1 MSNVGNTNNANNA
14 NNAGNVGNTSNTSN
28 ANNVGKVGNVSNV
41 SNVGNVGGARSPRIL
56 GAYLRR
62 SFLQWLA
69 GRGFIVTLVANQLTP
84 PLIGLAVWTTA
95 LPRAGSI
102 ASYYVV
108 LLFVRL
114 LTVSYENH
122 TFSGRIYNGELA
134 DDLLRPHPVI
144 LQPLTDNLALRLW
157 HLLIGLPLLLA
168 TTLLV
173 RIHLDAGD
181 VALALP
187 ALLLAAVLQFLFT
200 YLLALSAFWTERA
213 HGIVGFGTTL
223 IFLLGGV
230 AAPLALFPPGVR
242 AWGQALPFRAM
253 LGFPVEVAVGGMG
266 RGDLVSGYLWQ
277 AAWTAAFAL
286 GGVVAWRWGVR
297 RYTAVGG

>member
-1 MSNVGNTNNANNA
+1 MNTL
-14 NNAGNVGNTSNTSN
+14 
-28 ANNVGKVGNVSNV
+28 
-41 SNVGNVGGARSPRIL
+41 RIL

-62 SFLQWLA
+62 SVLQWLA
-69 GRGFIVTLVANQLTP
+69 GRSFIVTLVANQVAP

-122 TFSGRIYNGELA
+122 TFSNRIYSGELA
-134 DDLLRPHPVI
+134 DDLLRPHPVV
-144 LQPLTDNLALRLW
+144 LQPLGENLALRFW
-157 HLLIGLPLLLA
+157 HLLIGLPLMMA
-168 TTLLV
+168 AVLLV
-173 RIHLDAGD
+173 RVHLQATDI
-181 VALALP
+181 ALALP

-200 YLLALSAFWTERA
+200 YLLALSAFWTEQA
-213 HGIVGFGTTL
+213 HGVVGFGSTL

-230 AAPLALFPPGVR
+230 AAPITLFPPGLR
-242 AWGQALPFRAM
+242 PWGEALPFRAM
-253 LGFPVEVAVGGMG
+253 MGFPVEIAVGGVTQAEIVG
-266 RGDLVSGYLWQ
+266 GYLWQ
-277 AAWTAAFAL
+277 VVWVATFAAGCRVL
-286 GGVVAWRWGVR
+286 WRRGIR

>member
-1 MSNVGNTNNANNA
+1 MTVLR
-14 NNAGNVGNTSNTSN
+14 V
-28 ANNVGKVGNVSNV
+28 
-41 SNVGNVGGARSPRIL
+41 L
-56 GAYLRR
+56 GAYAHR

-69 GRGFIVTLVANQLTP
+69 ARSFVVTLVANQLAP

-95 LPRAGSI
+95 LPRVGDI

-134 DDLLRPHPVI
+134 DDLLRPHPVV
-144 LQPLTDNLALRLW
+144 LQPIGDNIAVRLW

-168 TTLLV
+168 TLLLAPVHV
-173 RIHLDAGD
+173 RAGD
-181 VALALP
+181 IALALP

-200 YLLALSAFWTERA
+200 YILALSAFWTERV
-213 HGIVGFGTTL
+213 HGVVGVGATL

-230 AAPLALFPPGVR
+230 AAPIALLPVGVR
-242 AWGQALPFRAM
+242 PWGEALPFRAM
-253 LGFPVEVAVGGMG
+253 MGFPVEVAVGSLS
-266 RGDLVSGYLWQ
+266 RGGIVGGYLWQ
-277 AAWTAAFAL
+277 AAWAVVFVPLSVAL
-286 GGVVAWRWGVR
+286 WRRGVR